1 MKTEISI
8 TTEPAHNQLSENN
21 CINEIID
28 EIIIDSKNKESKYDY
43 SKKLQLVKK
52 INKIKKKDYLLNIF
66 KIILKDNKDF
76 SENNNGVFIFFHN
89 LSDETYEKLEMYV
102 NYIFKLHQKNSNSEL
117 SDSIKNS
124 DIISSIAISNGDNKK
139 EIHIAG
145 NLSNKEKLL
154 LRRKKYEE
162 YITCNQNQ

>member
-1 MKTEISI
+1 
-8 TTEPAHNQLSENN
+8 
-21 CINEIID
+21 
-28 EIIIDSKNKESKYDY
+28 
-43 SKKLQLVKK
+43 
-52 INKIKKKDYLLNIF
+52 
-66 KIILKDNKDF
+66 
-76 SENNNGVFIFFHN
+76 
-89 LSDETYEKLEMYV
+89 MYV

-124 DIISSIAISNGDNKK
+124 DIISSIAISNSDNKK

>member
-1 MKTEISI
+1 MKTEI
-8 TTEPAHNQLSENN
+8 TTEPAHNQLLENN
-21 CINEIID
+21 CINQIID
-28 EIIIDSKNKESKYDY
+28 EIIIESKNKESKYDY

-89 LSDETYEKLEMYV
+89 LTDETYEKLEMYV
-102 NYIFKLHQKNSNSEL
+102 NYIFKLHHKNLNTEL
-117 SDSIKNS
+117 SDSIRNS
-124 DIISSIAISNGDNKK
+124 DIISSIAIGNIGDNKK
-139 EIHIAG
+139 EIHIAS
-145 NLSNKEKLL
+145 NLSNKEKSL

>member
-1 MKTEISI
+1 MKTESLI
-8 TTEPAHNQLSENN
+8 TTEQIHNQLSENN

-43 SKKLQLVKK
+43 TKKLQLVKK

-102 NYIFKLHQKNSNSEL
+102 NYIFKLHQKNLNSEL
-117 SDSIKNS
+117 SDSIRNS
-124 DIISSIAISNGDNKK
+124 DIISSIAISNGDHKK
-139 EIHIAG
+139 EIHITG
-145 NLSNKEKLL
+145 NLSNKEKSL

>member
-1 MKTEISI
+1 MKTESSI
-8 TTEPAHNQLSENN
+8 ITESMHNQLTEHN
-21 CINEIID
+21 CINQIID
-28 EIIIDSKNKESKYDY
+28 EIIDPKTKESKYDY
-43 SKKLQLVKK
+43 SKKLLLVRK
-52 INKIKKKDYLLNIF
+52 INKIKKKEYLLNIF

-89 LSDETYEKLEMYV
+89 LTDETYEKLEMYV
-102 NYIFKLHQKNSNSEL
+102 NYIFKLHQKNTNSEF

-124 DIISSIAISNGDNKK
+124 DIISSLPLDTFNDNKK
-139 EIHIAG
+139 EILISS
-145 NLSNKEKLL
+145 NLSNKEKSL